1 MDLLS
6 KLNPLK
12 HDTSATASGLPGA
25 RVHPAPLSE
34 SVNALTRR
42 YEQLWWG
49 CDRSTPAFSKAYTPQ
64 EQAAN
69 EKKLE
74 KLVDGLTYEL
84 KHLPASG
91 AARQAV
97 QERLRGGAVDF
108 ARCALNLEQRHIE
121 FLEKSGMIEAVQ
133 GFARQARVFDP
144 AISGDDIYQAARN
157 VMSANFIQ
165 ILLGQQVAVTPSI
178 FAYSMLYPYT
188 DNYLDDPAISAA
200 TKMAFNHRF
209 QHRLMGEATRPA
221 NPHEEAI
228 SRLIEMIEGEW
239 ERQRFPQVYES
250 LLAIHA
256 GQARSLKLVSP
267 GSSPYELDVLGIS
280 FEKGG
285 TSVLADGCLV
295 AGWLNPQQA
304 AFLYGYGA
312 FTQLMDDLEDV
323 LTDRKEGRMSIFS
336 QVAGH
341 WPLDR
346 LTDRMFH
353 FGRAILS
360 DLSAFDAPAAGPLK
374 ELIERSIDPVL
385 IDTAGRV
392 GNLYSREYLR
402 RLEQHMPFRFAMMK
416 KQREKLERQKV
427 NLSRLMEAFFIEEAG

>member
-1 MDLLS
+1 MDILS
-6 KLNPLK
+6 KWNYLK
-12 HDTSATASGLPGA
+12 HDASVPDA
-25 RVHPAPLSE
+25 RMHTAPLAE
-34 SVNALTRR
+34 TVTALTRA
-42 YEQLWWG
+42 YEQLWWS
-49 CDRSTPAFSKAYTPQ
+49 CERSAPGFTMTYSTQ

-84 KHLPASG
+84 KRLPANG
-91 AARQAV
+91 EARQAV
-97 QERLRGGAVDF
+97 QDRLRAGAVEF
-108 ARCALNLEQRHIE
+108 ARSALNLEQRHLD
-121 FLEKSGMIEAVQ
+121 FLEQSGMIEAVQ
-133 GFARQARVFDP
+133 AFARQARQFDP
-144 AISGDDIYQAARN
+144 IISGDDIYQAARN

-165 ILLGQQVAVTPSI
+165 ILIGQPAALTPSI

-188 DNYLDDPAISAA
+188 DNYLDDPAISAT
-200 TKMAFNHRF
+200 TKLAFNHRF
-209 QHRLMGEATRPA
+209 QRRLMGEATRPA
-221 NPHEEAI
+221 NKHEEAI
-228 SRLIEMIEGEW
+228 SRLIEMIEQEW
-239 ERQRFPQVYES
+239 DRQRYPQVYES

-267 GSSPYELDVLGIS
+267 GAAPYELDVLGIS

-285 TSVLADGCLV
+285 TSVLADGYLV
-295 AGWLNPQQA
+295 AGWLDPRQA
-304 AFLYGYGA
+304 SFLYGYGA

-323 LTDRKEGRMSIFS
+323 LSDRKEGRMSIFS

-402 RLEQHMPFRFAMMK
+402 QMERHMPFRFAVMK
-416 KQREKLERQKV
+416 KQREKLDRQKV
-427 NLSRLMEAFFIEEAG
+427 NLSRLMEAFFMEAM